1 MKALL
6 LWLFNAPNLLLCR
19 IFEHK
24 WTYTQFQGQATLRD
38 CRRCLTKQTPED
50 DEDFQNQV
58 NLQLQADAIHRG
70 NDLPHGPLDEDDPV
84 IRVCRA
90 LKDKREFT
98 FLEEQYKLAVGTFDC
113 SKEFH
118 DVPDIGPWQLRERI
132 EKFLNHEV
140 EELRE
145 WAELRVGQVDEMVAF
160 AEKHLTARDLAR
172 FKDL

>member
-1 MKALL
+1 
-6 LWLFNAPNLLLCR
+6 
-19 IFEHK
+19 
-24 WTYTQFQGQATLRD
+24 
-38 CRRCLTKQTPED
+38 
-50 DEDFQNQV
+50 
-58 NLQLQADAIHRG
+58 
-70 NDLPHGPLDEDDPV
+70 LDEDDPV